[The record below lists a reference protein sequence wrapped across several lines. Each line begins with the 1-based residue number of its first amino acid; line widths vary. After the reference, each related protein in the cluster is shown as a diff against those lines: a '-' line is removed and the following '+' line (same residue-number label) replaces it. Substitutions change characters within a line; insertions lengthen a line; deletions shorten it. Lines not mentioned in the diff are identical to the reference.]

1 MLALSK
7 ADLVPA
13 EDAAA
18 VAAQWRGRLGDG
30 VPVVVTS
37 SATREGLDSL
47 ADALVQRVPLEAA
60 APQLAASE
68 TLAEHQVFRPGA
80 GREWSVDLLEDGCY
94 LVSGEPV
101 ERLLARYDVEND
113 EALAQVEQTL
123 RRMGVIEA
131 LAEAGF
137 EAGDEVSIAGV
148 VFELDAA

>member
-1 MLALSK
+1 
-7 ADLVPA
+7 
-13 EDAAA
+13 
-18 VAAQWRGRLGDG
+18 
-30 VPVVVTS
+30 
-37 SATREGLDSL
+37 LDSL

-68 TLAEHQVFRPGA
+68 MLAEHQVFRPGA
-80 GREWSVDLLEDGCY
+80 GREWSIDLLEDGCY

-113 EALAQVEQTL
+113 EALAQVEQRL

>member
-1 MLALSK
+1 
-7 ADLVPA
+7 
-13 EDAAA
+13 
-18 VAAQWRGRLGDG
+18 
-30 VPVVVTS
+30 VTS
-37 SATREGLDSL
+37 SATREGLDAL

-60 APQLAASE
+60 VPQLAASE

-80 GREWSVDLLEDGCY
+80 GREWTVNQLEDGCY

-113 EALAQVEQTL
+113 EALAQVEQRL
-123 RRMGVIEA
+123 RRMGVIDA